1 MDEGEY
7 KIRQRDR
14 NWKWSTRSR
23 DSTTSRLVVLSI
35 CYHIEQLTNVMQATR
50 ALFRFIKAA
59 FHYSS
64 KLQTWL
70 ANLVFDQVCSQVFDK
85 FVRVC
90 DMLSTFFVE
99 NLVPIANLLHQ
110 SRQVRWFVRV
120 LDKWNIEKIRFEP
133 VSQP

>member
-64 KLQTWL
+64 KLQTCCI
-70 ANLVFDQVCSQVFDK
+70 NLDMSRLMQQVRDQVFDK
-85 FVRVC
+85 KSRKRVES
-90 DMLSTFFVE
+90 MSQTRTNLSKTWLQTWSKTRF
-99 NLVPIANLLHQ
+99 A
-110 SRQVRWFVRV
+110 SQVCSW
-120 LDKWNIEKIRFEP
+120 LE
-133 VSQP
+133 